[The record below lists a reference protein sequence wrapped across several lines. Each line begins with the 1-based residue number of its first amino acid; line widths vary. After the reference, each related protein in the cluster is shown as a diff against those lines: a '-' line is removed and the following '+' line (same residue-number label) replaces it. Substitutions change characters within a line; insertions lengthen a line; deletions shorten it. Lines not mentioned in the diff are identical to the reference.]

1 MARERHAS
9 SFPTN
14 NQDVDEYIPLVVQP
28 LLSKAEVEHGECA
41 IAGDLLVHGEELWQ
55 SAGNKND
62 TGCRPKI

>member
-28 LLSKAEVEHGECA
+28 LLPKAEVEHGECA
-41 IAGDLLVHGEELWQ
+41 IAGDLLVHREELWQ
-55 SAGNKND
+55 SAGNKYDQKFD
-62 TGCRPKI
+62 TG